1 MDLKELSRVDWKCL
15 IDILSH
21 VCEIRVNKKFKK
33 VVTTPP
39 PPPIVSV
46 RSVGFGQYNR
56 VGLQVLLIMPTNT
69 NNPFLIQSN
78 SDPFLFSTSFVF
90 LFYFSTL
97 YNEEVWTFRSIS
109 MKTEMKNN
117 PIGVPSL
124 HWTTNC
130 CAATFWWERGAGI
143 RWIRVFGGKC
153 GRRRE
158 ELNAL
163 LKRSPERLMSIMGES
178 RSFDESFRIIDQFDL
193 NGGVDFDEIKFIMLK
208 LANILL
214 PCD

>member
-1 MDLKELSRVDWKCL
+1 
-15 IDILSH
+15 
-21 VCEIRVNKKFKK
+21 
-33 VVTTPP
+33 
-39 PPPIVSV
+39 
-46 RSVGFGQYNR
+46 
-56 VGLQVLLIMPTNT
+56 
-69 NNPFLIQSN
+69 
-78 SDPFLFSTSFVF
+78 
-90 LFYFSTL
+90 
-97 YNEEVWTFRSIS
+97 

-178 RSFDESFRIIDQFDL
+178 RSFGESFRIIDQFDL
-193 NGGVDFDEIKFIMLK
+193 NGVSTLMRSNLLCSNLRIYYYHVTNRSGRTLYAISNSLEFLKSEYLVDTPFIYFLTTWILK
-208 LANILL
+208 WILDSIIL
-214 PCD
+214 